1 MDSKNIFIA
10 CSVMLRKAEWE
21 KPKNQNEWSFVGDG
35 DGFQVDN
42 VQCNIETFFDE
53 ENLYLVTDRHKSKE
67 IKKMNAA
74 KEVKTLLLNNKGVST
89 LFGKKYRWG
98 QVFP

>member
-1 MDSKNIFIA
+1 
-10 CSVMLRKAEWE
+10 MLRKAEWE

-53 ENLYLVTDRHKSKE
+53 ENLYLGTCTK
-67 IKKMNAA
+67 
-74 KEVKTLLLNNKGVST
+74 
-89 LFGKKYRWG
+89 
-98 QVFP
+98 